1 VTFIAAYRTAI
12 AQGIANPDAFAR
24 KAIAETQ
31 GVYNKGNK
39 PAWARGAV
47 GSTLFTFKQYSI
59 AYIEMLSRMAKNG
72 PEGKKAALLALGVLF
87 LMSGAGGMPGA
98 DDLDDVISGAMQ
110 SMGYN
115 FDSKMKRK
123 EFFVSILGEDGAR
136 FMERGVSGLPGVPID
151 VSGRLGLGN
160 LLPGTGL
167 FTKKADHTRDV
178 VEIVGPAGDFAKRGF
193 EAAGS
198 LITGD
203 VGKAVNAISPK
214 AVQNLAQAYD
224 MANMGMYRDA
234 KGMKVLDTDA
244 VDAAVK
250 AIGFQPNDVKR
261 AQDANFEAK
270 RMIDLNKINES
281 EIANQWAMGIFEKDT
296 NKVKDA
302 RDRLAEW
309 NEANPES
316 PIRINFRQI
325 TQRVKEMNRPKAE
338 RIAKTAPAEIRNSVR
353 QELATQ

>member
-1 VTFIAAYRTAI
+1 
-12 AQGIANPDAFAR
+12 
-24 KAIAETQ
+24 
-31 GVYNKGNK
+31 
-39 PAWARGAV
+39 
-47 GSTLFTFKQYSI
+47 
-59 AYIEMLSRMAKNG
+59 
-72 PEGKKAALLALGVLF
+72 
-87 LMSGAGGMPGA
+87 
-98 DDLDDVISGAMQ
+98 
-110 SMGYN
+110 
-115 FDSKMKRK
+115 
-123 EFFVSILGEDGAR
+123 
-136 FMERGVSGLPGVPID
+136 
-151 VSGRLGLGN
+151 
-160 LLPGTGL
+160 
-167 FTKKADHTRDV
+167 
-178 VEIVGPAGDFAKRGF
+178 
-193 EAAGS
+193 
-198 LITGD
+198 
-203 VGKAVNAISPK
+203 
-214 AVQNLAQAYD
+214 